1 MRRKFNG
8 MEHYHWIQ
16 SISSSI
22 MTTETAETNVAC
34 KNLCNDAKGAQSAL
48 TLPTPPPLQPPPP
61 TPTSTR
67 ANSTPV
73 PPNSV
78 IFQVVN
84 RDNSSSLTHGFTPR
98 VVPEFNSSTHGAVRN
113 SAIRSTL
120 NRETTRSTPAIVGH
134 VRHASAP
141 SAMMERS
148 VPSRDSVF
156 APSPPSRKPISDL
169 LKIAKYMDDRGRNDL
184 EDHEKDAAL
193 ALLVLKECSRQV
205 FGMSK
210 GWSNLDSVPLCDFVV
225 AQRKCQ
231 TMLNS
236 IENLKEMKIQ
246 ARDTNGDVQISNA
259 VEKPSTREKNV
270 KFHEESYKSRSS
282 SVVSIVNVTTPLP
295 EAPSAQREKA
305 IAPRSSSMSSERTLT
320 YSPLSSDRSTPTP
333 VPLEKNNNNNYS
345 PYRPSSSPN
354 TKSDSVFISLS
365 DDDRKHMGKIGKT
378 SKSGKNR
385 NAHMRCLH
393 CSSTETPEWRKGPSG
408 PTTLC
413 NACGLFY
420 KKLIKKFGEEVAT
433 SIMKS
438 RQTEDPQNRKIPRFA
453 RL

>member
-1 MRRKFNG
+1 
-8 MEHYHWIQ
+8 
-16 SISSSI
+16 
-22 MTTETAETNVAC
+22 MTF
-34 KNLCNDAKGAQSAL
+34 
-48 TLPTPPPLQPPPP
+48 PTPPPLQPPPP

-78 IFQVVN
+78 IFQVFN
-84 RDNSSSLTHGFTPR
+84 KDNSSSLIHGFTPR
-98 VVPEFNSSTHGAVRN
+98 VVPDINSTTHGIVRN

-120 NRETTRSTPAIVGH
+120 NTETTARSAPTIVGQ

-141 SAMMERS
+141 SALMDRS
-148 VPSRDSVF
+148 VISRNCVLP
-156 APSPPSRKPISDL
+156 PSPPSRKPISDL
-169 LKIAKYMDDRGRNDL
+169 LKIAKYMDDQGRNDL
-184 EDHEKDAAL
+184 NENEKDAAL

-205 FGMSK
+205 FDMSK

-236 IENLKEMKIQ
+236 IETLKEMKIQ
-246 ARDTNGDVQISNA
+246 ARDSSDDVQVSNP
-259 VEKPSTREKNV
+259 VDKPIVREKNV
-270 KFHEESYKSRSS
+270 KFQEESYNSRSS
-282 SVVSIVNVTTPLP
+282 SVVSIVNVATPQL
-295 EAPSAQREKA
+295 EAPSVQREKA

-333 VPLEKNNNNNYS
+333 VPLENNNNNNSNNSNNSS
-345 PYRPSSSPN
+345 PYRPGTTAN
-354 TKSDSVFISLS
+354 TKIDSVFISLS

-420 KKLIKKFGEEVAT
+420 KKLIKKFGEAMAT

-438 RQTEDPQNRKIPRFA
+438 RQIEDPQNRKIPRFA
-453 RL
+453 RI

>member
-1 MRRKFNG
+1 
-8 MEHYHWIQ
+8 
-16 SISSSI
+16 
-22 MTTETAETNVAC
+22 MTTEAVETDVAC
-34 KNLCNDAKGAQSAL
+34 KNLRNSARA
-48 TLPTPPPLQPPPP
+48 TKPAMTFPTSQPLQAPPP

-78 IFQVVN
+78 IFQVFN
-84 RDNSSSLTHGFTPR
+84 KDNSSSLIQGFTPR
-98 VVPEFNSSTHGAVRN
+98 VVPDINSTTHGIVRD

-120 NRETTRSTPAIVGH
+120 NVEGARSTTPTIAGQ

-141 SAMMERS
+141 SNLIEKS
-148 VPSRDSVF
+148 IVSRDPVLSLS
-156 APSPPSRKPISDL
+156 APSRKPISDL
-169 LKIAKYMDDRGRNDL
+169 LKIAKYMDDQGRNDL
-184 EDHEKDAAL
+184 SEHEKDAAL
-193 ALLVLKECSRQV
+193 ALIVLKECSRQV
-205 FGMSK
+205 FDMSK
-210 GWSNLDSVPLCDFVV
+210 EWRNLDSIPLCDFVV

-236 IENLKEMKIQ
+236 IETLKDMKIQ
-246 ARDTNGDVQISNA
+246 SRHSKDDIQIFNTA
-259 VEKPSTREKNV
+259 DKPISREKNV
-270 KFHEESYKSRSS
+270 KFLEENYNSRSS
-282 SVVSIVNVTTPLP
+282 SVVSIVNITTPQP
-295 EAPSAQREKA
+295 EVPSVPGEKA
-305 IAPRSSSMSSERTLT
+305 IAPRSSSMSSEKTLT

-333 VPLEKNNNNNYS
+333 VPLENDNSNENNS
-345 PYRPSSSPN
+345 PYRSASTSN
-354 TKSDSVFISLS
+354 TKVDGLFISLS

-420 KKLIKKFGEEVAT
+420 KKLIKKFGETVAT
-433 SIMKS
+433 SIMES
-438 RQTEDPQNRKIPRFA
+438 RQVEDPQNRKIPRFA
-453 RL
+453 HI